1 MILRRIT
8 KHVKDQNWFAVALDF
23 FIVVAGIL
31 IAFQITNWSE
41 ARSDAVREQKI
52 IERLHSDFEA
62 LGREVDERIEFM
74 EPLVGLIE
82 DTKQLII
89 NDPTDA
95 DLERLKNFY
104 ETAFTL
110 PNISGQ
116 SDTYEQLISSGDM
129 NLLANDQLLSEL
141 VRHASFTDQLL
152 HQDQVIRE
160 WARPYI
166 ASIVRLR
173 SLLDALPM
181 DEAITEAGSKADFIV
196 AIGMYESLFVGQ
208 LAVQKAHRES
218 FFKVIEILEQEQS
231 P

>member
-1 MILRRIT
+1 MLLRSLS
-8 KHVKDQNWFAVALDF
+8 KHVRDQNWFAVFLDF

-41 ARSDAVREQKI
+41 ARSEAVREQKI

-62 LGREVDERIEFM
+62 LGREVDEKIEFM

-95 DLERLKNFY
+95 DLERLQNFY

-110 PNISGQ
+110 PNVSGQ

-129 NLLANDQLLSEL
+129 NLLANDQLRLEL
-141 VRHASFTDQLL
+141 VRHASFTDRFLF
-152 HQDQVIRE
+152 QDQAIRE

-173 SLLDALPM
+173 SLMDAMPM

-196 AIGMYESLFVGQ
+196 AIDMYENLFVGQ
-208 LAVQKAHRES
+208 LELQKVHRES
-218 FFKVIEILEQEQS
+218 FSKVTEILEQEQS
-231 P
+231 K